1 MTWFARL
8 YPLLTIC
15 VLAAA
20 GCGGEESGNGAGAPR
35 PTTAATD
42 ASTPRS
48 EAASATVMFFGD
60 SITAGYGI
68 GAEDAFPALVQARAD
83 SAGLPVRVVNAG
95 LSGETSAGGLRRIG
109 WVLREPVDVFV
120 LELGGNDA
128 LRGTDLAATRRNL
141 QAIVDSVRS
150 RNPATR
156 IVIAGM
162 MIPPNFGAAYAG
174 AFRDL
179 FPDLASAND
188 AVLIPFLLDGVARVD
203 GMMQP
208 DGIHPTRSGHRVMA
222 ETTWRYLEPE
232 LRELFPAASP

>member
-20 GCGGEESGNGAGAPR
+20 GCGGEESGNGAGAPG
-35 PTTAATD
+35 PTTTATG
-42 ASTPRS
+42 ASTSPS
-48 EAASATVMFFGD
+48 EAAAATVMFFGD

-68 GAEDAFPALVQARAD
+68 GTEDAFPALVQARAEA
-83 SAGLPVRVVNAG
+83 AGLPIRVVNAG
-95 LSGETSAGGLRRIG
+95 LSGETSAAGLRRIG

-150 RNPATR
+150 RSPATR

-162 MIPPNFGAAYAG
+162 LIPPNFGAAYAG

-179 FPDLASAND
+179 FPDLASSND

-208 DGIHPTRSGHRVMA
+208 DGIHPTRAGHRVMA

-232 LRELFPAASP
+232 LRELFPTASP

>member
-15 VLAAA
+15 VLATA
-20 GCGGEESGNGAGAPR
+20 GCGGEESGNGAVASVPR
-35 PTTAATD
+35 ATPTE

-48 EAASATVMFFGD
+48 EAAPATVMFFGD

-68 GAEDAFPALVQARAD
+68 GTEDAFPALIQARAD
-83 SAGLPVRVVNAG
+83 SAGLPIRVVNAG
-95 LSGETSAGGLRRIG
+95 LSGETSAAGLRRIG

-174 AFRDL
+174 AFRDI
-179 FPDLASAND
+179 FPELASAND
-188 AVLIPFLLDGVARVD
+188 AVLVPFLLDGVARVD
-203 GMMQP
+203 GMMQA
-208 DGIHPTRSGHRVMA
+208 DGIHPTRAGHRVMA

-232 LRELFPAASP
+232 LRELLHAASP